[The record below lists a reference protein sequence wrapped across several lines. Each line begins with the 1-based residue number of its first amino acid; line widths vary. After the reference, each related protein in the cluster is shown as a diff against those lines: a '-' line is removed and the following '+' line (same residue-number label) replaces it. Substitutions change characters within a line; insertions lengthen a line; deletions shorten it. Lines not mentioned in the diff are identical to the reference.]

1 MNPNP
6 YETPT
11 QATNNEHNA
20 PVRFAMS
27 AFAIVVLASIA
38 FASIAPAV
46 ATFAGAPHEFIASIF
61 RISILACVP
70 FGCAVAIASY
80 LTMRCRWRTSQLTWF
95 FLSMVIV
102 VPIAMHPRYA
112 GPLVGYTG
120 FAIGATIS
128 TAIFAVW
135 LIRRLGPQS
144 LRMTPDG
151 G

>member
-1 MNPNP
+1 
-6 YETPT
+6 
-11 QATNNEHNA
+11 
-20 PVRFAMS
+20 
-27 AFAIVVLASIA
+27 
-38 FASIAPAV
+38 
-46 ATFAGAPHEFIASIF
+46 
-61 RISILACVP
+61 
-70 FGCAVAIASY
+70 
-80 LTMRCRWRTSQLTWF
+80 
-95 FLSMVIV
+95 MVIV

-135 LIRRLGPQS
+135 LIRRLGPKS